1 MREKRAR
8 QVTERRGRATGRHGR
23 MRRRA
28 RPRHTK
34 TGRDGQICGR
44 FRSPLAEIGRNAV
57 FNWAESRES
66 SPLVMPQFTKP
77 QFRKSPARSAPEEPV
92 IANRITR
99 DFSQRTA
106 KSTAHLMIPA
116 TIAKMLES
124 GTGQTCWEA
133 GQTGPG
139 GGEVAERRGGGD
151 GTEAAG
157 QQNRDGAAGR
167 QGAAGGWATAGRFPT
182 CERCA
187 TARPSSSP
195 PAVSKAGPRAE
206 PALRRISRP

>member
-139 GGEVAERRGGGD
+139 GVRSLRG
-151 GTEAAG
+151 EAAG
-157 QQNRDGAAGR
+157 TGRRPLGSKTGTGPPGGKAPRAAGQR
-167 QGAAGGWATAGRFPT
+167 QGAF
-182 CERCA
+182 
-187 TARPSSSP
+187 P
-195 PAVSKAGPRAE
+195 PASDAQPLGR
-206 PALRRISRP
+206 LRRRQQFRKQGHELSLLFVG